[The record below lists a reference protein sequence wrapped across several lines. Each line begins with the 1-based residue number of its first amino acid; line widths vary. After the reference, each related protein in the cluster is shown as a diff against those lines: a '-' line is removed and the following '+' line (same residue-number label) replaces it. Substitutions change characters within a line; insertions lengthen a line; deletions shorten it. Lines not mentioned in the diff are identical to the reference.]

1 MARLSVEEIQSRIR
15 MVPDFPK
22 KGIMFMDLT
31 TVFNDA
37 EGFRGIID
45 ILFDRYKEIKIDH
58 VAGIEARGLILASA
72 LAYKL
77 GCGMTMIRKPGKLP
91 AETVSE
97 SYALEYGTNE
107 IHVHKDAFRP
117 GDRVLLV
124 DDLLATGGTMK
135 AAVNLVEK
143 LDAKVIGIAFV
154 VELGFL
160 HGAEKLKGY
169 DCYSMITTK

>member
-1 MARLSVEEIQSRIR
+1 MPRLSVQEIESRIR
-15 MVPDFPK
+15 VVPDFPK

-31 TVFNDA
+31 TAFNDA
-37 EGFRGIID
+37 EAFRGIID
-45 ILFDRYKEIKIDH
+45 TLYDRYKGMKIDH

-91 AETVSE
+91 AETISE

-135 AAVNLVEK
+135 AAANLVEK
-143 LDAKVIGIAFV
+143 LDAKVMGIAFV

-160 HGAEKLKGY
+160 HGMDKLKGY
-169 DCYSMITTK
+169 DCYSMITSK

>member
-1 MARLSVEEIQSRIR
+1 MSRLTVDEIERRIR
-15 MVPDFPK
+15 LVPDFPK
-22 KGIMFMDLT
+22 QGILFMDLT
-31 TVFNDA
+31 TIFNDA
-37 EGFRGIID
+37 EAFRSIID
-45 ILFDRYKEIKIDH
+45 TLYDHYKDMKIDH

-77 GCGMTMIRKPGKLP
+77 GCGMTMVRKPGKLP

-117 GDRVLLV
+117 GDSVLLV

-143 LDAKVIGIAFV
+143 LDAKVAGIAFV
-154 VELGFL
+154 VELAFL
-160 HGAEKLKGY
+160 NGAQKLAGY
-169 DCYSMITTK
+169 DIYRMIERK

>member
-1 MARLSVEEIQSRIR
+1 MSRLSVQEIESRIR
-15 MVPDFPK
+15 VVPDFPK

-31 TVFNDA
+31 TAFNDTA
-37 EGFRGIID
+37 AFQSIID
-45 ILFDRYKEIKIDH
+45 TLYDHYKGMKVNH

-117 GDRVLLV
+117 GDHVLLV

-135 AAVNLVEK
+135 AAINLVEK
-143 LDAKVIGIAFV
+143 LEAKVAGVAFV
-154 VELGFL
+154 VELAFL
-160 HGAEKLKGY
+160 NGMEKLKGY
-169 DCYSMITTK
+169 DCYSMIVSK